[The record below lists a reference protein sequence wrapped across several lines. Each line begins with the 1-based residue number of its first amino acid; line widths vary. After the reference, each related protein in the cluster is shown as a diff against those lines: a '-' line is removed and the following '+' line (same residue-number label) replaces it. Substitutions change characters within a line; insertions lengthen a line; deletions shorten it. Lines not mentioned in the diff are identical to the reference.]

1 MLNNQE
7 RTLMKEYEGIK
18 VVLRN
23 EREEDKTEK
32 SEQVIINRNKK
43 GLSNLILSKITG
55 LNIKEI

>member
-32 SEQVIINRNKK
+32 SEQVIINGNKK